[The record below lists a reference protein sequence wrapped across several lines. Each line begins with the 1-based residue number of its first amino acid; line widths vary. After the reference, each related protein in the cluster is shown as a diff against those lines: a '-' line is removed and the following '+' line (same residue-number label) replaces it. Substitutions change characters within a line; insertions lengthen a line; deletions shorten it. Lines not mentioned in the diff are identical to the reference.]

1 MSLTGFN
8 EVYSSNYRLI
18 FQQFVKILHFITDYF
33 LHFSRQRISPHY
45 LLPLSFTLQLIFVNF
60 SAVPTKRLA
69 QYKASQKLPKLN
81 QPILSVNVYTTL
93 ILQTRASLVDVY
105 GVISYYRR
113 LQTCGSAWRQSRVYD
128 LYVAIMSTGHL
139 NFIIGLGQASTMQTS
154 CVSNWL
160 HSDY

>member
-93 ILQTRASLVDVY
+93 IL
-105 GVISYYRR
+105 
-113 LQTCGSAWRQSRVYD
+113 
-128 LYVAIMSTGHL
+128 
-139 NFIIGLGQASTMQTS
+139 
-154 CVSNWL
+154 
-160 HSDY
+160 